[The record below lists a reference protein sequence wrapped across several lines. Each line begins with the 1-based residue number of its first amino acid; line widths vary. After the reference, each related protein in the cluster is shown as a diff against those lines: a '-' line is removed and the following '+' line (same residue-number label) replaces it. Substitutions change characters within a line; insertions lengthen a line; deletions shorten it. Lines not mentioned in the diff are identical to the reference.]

1 MVSEIDNFT
10 QLLRTHS
17 VNVTAVRLAIFRTLL
32 KSDTTLKNGEVASRT
47 PSVNRASVYR
57 TLELFDRLGVT
68 TTLVRGWTP
77 FIELAEPFKPHHH
90 HLICERCDV
99 VTAITSEEIEK
110 LIHQLAKMHS
120 FAPSSHHFEIKGLCE
135 SCQRSTAS
143 D

>member
-10 QLLRTHS
+10 QLLRARD
-17 VNVTAVRLAIFRTLL
+17 VNVTAVRLAIFKTLL
-32 KSDTTLKNGEVASRT
+32 KSDVPLKNGEVASRT

-90 HLICERCDV
+90 HLVCEKCGV
-99 VTAITSEEIEK
+99 ITAITSEEIEK
-110 LIHQLAKMHS
+110 SIHQLAKMHS
-120 FAPSSHHFEIKGLCE
+120 FVPSSHHFEIKGLCE
-135 SCQRSTAS
+135 NCQHSTRT
-143 D
+143 